1 MNARRVELASA
12 FMLLTR
18 LPVGWIAGG
27 QPADRLAQAAWAFPL
42 VGVVVGGIGGAVYWG
57 CAALRMPPAVAA
69 VWTLAAMLLV
79 TGALHEDGLAD
90 SADGLGGGRTRER
103 KLEIMRDSRIGVF
116 GAIALMLSLA
126 ARGAALAALA
136 DPERVMAAMIVAAA
150 LGRGAIAVLLL
161 PLRPA
166 RVDGLGS
173 RLGSRPLGA
182 TAAAVGIA
190 AVVCFAL
197 LSPARAFEVSVAA
210 LASALGVVWLAYRQ
224 VGGYTGDLL
233 GAASV
238 VTECVVLGLLSGMGG
253 G

>member
-1 MNARRVELASA
+1 MSLRRVELASA

-18 LPVGWIAGG
+18 LPVGWIAGERA
-27 QPADRLAQAAWAFPL
+27 ADRLAEAAWAFPL
-42 VGVVVGGIGGAVYWG
+42 VGVVIGGIGGAVYWG
-57 CAALRMPPAVAA
+57 CAALRMPPAVAT

-90 SADGLGGGRTRER
+90 SADGIGGGRTLER

-126 ARGAALAALA
+126 ARGTALAVLT
-136 DPERVMAAMIVAAA
+136 DPERVTVALIVAAA

-161 PLRPA
+161 VLRPA
-166 RVDGLGS
+166 RVDGMAS
-173 RLGSRPLGA
+173 RLGSCPPGA

-197 LSPARAFEVSVAA
+197 LSPSTALEVSLAA
-210 LASALGVVWLAYRQ
+210 MATALGVAWLAYRQ

-238 VTECVVLGLLSGMGG
+238 VTECVVLGLLSGMDG
-253 G
+253 